1 MRASCPVVAVVFVT
15 LSVGC
20 SQPIAPTS
28 PTSTLSGGPSIT
40 SPGGNATSTGIP
52 REVAARGLSR
62 EGVPF
67 KGSLEGV
74 VTRRT
79 PLTPPLVSLL
89 TEGTGNATHLG
100 RFTVEITHVVNTV
113 ARTVTGS
120 YEFTAA
126 NGDTLIADVTGQFGP
141 TVENPRVLR
150 SVEAAT
156 ITGGTGRFAGAT
168 GSVTVER
175 LLNLDT
181 FVTTVSF
188 AGTIASP
195 GAGNP

>member
-1 MRASCPVVAVVFVT
+1 MRISLTAVAVAFVP
-15 LSVGC
+15 LFVGC
-20 SQPIAPTS
+20 SQPISPTS
-28 PTSTLSGGPSIT
+28 PTSALSGGPSIR
-40 SPGGNATSTGIP
+40 SSGENATSLIGG
-52 REVAARGLSR
+52 VAAGK
-62 EGVPF
+62 EVPF
-67 KGSLEGV
+67 TGSLEGV

-100 RFTVEITHVVNTV
+100 QFTVEIAHVVNTV
-113 ARTVTGS
+113 ARTLTGS

-141 TVENPRVLR
+141 TPENPRVLL
-150 SVEAAT
+150 SVETAT

-168 GSVTVER
+168 GRFTVER

-181 FVTTVSF
+181 FLTTVSF
-188 AGTIASP
+188 EGTISSP

>member
-1 MRASCPVVAVVFVT
+1 MRASLTAVAVVFVA

-20 SQPIAPTS
+20 GQPISPTS
-28 PTSTLSGGPSIT
+28 PTSVPLGGPSIT
-40 SPGGNATSTGIP
+40 SSGGNATSLVG
-52 REVAARGLSR
+52 RVAAG
-62 EGVPF
+62 EVVPF
-67 KGSLEGV
+67 TGSVEGV
-74 VTRRT
+74 VTSRT

-100 RFTVEITHVVNTV
+100 RFTVEIAHVVNTF

-141 TVENPRVLR
+141 TAENPRVLL
-150 SVEAAT
+150 SVETAT

-168 GSVTVER
+168 GSFTVER

-181 FVTTVSF
+181 FLTTVSF
-188 AGTIASP
+188 EGTISSP
-195 GAGNP
+195 GASKP

>member
-1 MRASCPVVAVVFVT
+1 MRALLTAVAVVVPALF
-15 LSVGC
+15 VGC
-20 SQPIAPTS
+20 SQPVTPTG
-28 PTSTLSGGPSIT
+28 PTLSGE
-40 SPGGNATSTGIP
+40 NATSTASPGT
-52 REVAARGLSR
+52 VAALRR
-62 EGVPF
+62 EEVPF

-89 TEGTGNATHLG
+89 TAGTGNATHLG
-100 RFTVEITHVVNTV
+100 RFTVEIEHVVNTI

-126 NGDTLIADVTGQFGP
+126 NGDTLIADVTGQYGP
-141 TVENPRVLR
+141 TLENPRVLL
-150 SVEAAT
+150 SVETAT
-156 ITGGTGRFAGAT
+156 ITGGTGRFAGST
-168 GSVTVER
+168 GTFTVER

-188 AGTIASP
+188 EGSISSP